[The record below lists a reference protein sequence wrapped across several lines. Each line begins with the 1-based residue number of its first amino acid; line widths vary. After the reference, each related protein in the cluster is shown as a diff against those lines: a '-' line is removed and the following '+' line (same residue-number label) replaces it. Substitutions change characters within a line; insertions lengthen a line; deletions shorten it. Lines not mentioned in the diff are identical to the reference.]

1 MQQNNVQLIISITII
16 FYVLAVAM
24 YFICSQ
30 KKIDDKDRFSLK
42 FILTTISAPV
52 VILSIAIIIITLL
65 NNQKIKKLS
74 QTYDKIQQNINVES
88 FNNPNDNSNDNSN
101 DNPNDNSNNNSN
113 DNRKINAEGLGEAL
127 KEAGWRVV
135 LADWCGFCKKQKAFF
150 AEYPEGNFESIIITE
165 DEAANDKEINSRI
178 QGYPAWINVKDI
190 TKDSPGFKSTIGDCV
205 ELLNM

>member
-16 FYVLAVAM
+16 LYVLGVAM

-30 KKIDDKDRFSLK
+30 RKIDDKDRFSLK
-42 FILTTISAPV
+42 FILTTLSAPV

-65 NNQKIKKLS
+65 NNQKIKKIS
-74 QTYDKIQQNINVES
+74 ETYDKIQKNINLES
-88 FNNPNDNSNDNSN
+88 FNNPNNNSNNN
-101 DNPNDNSNNNSN
+101 PNNNPNDN
-113 DNRKINAEGLGEAL
+113 DNINAEGLGEAL

-135 LADWCGFCKKQKAFF
+135 LADWCGFCKKQKEFF
-150 AEYPEGNFESIIITE
+150 AEHPEGNFESIIITE
-165 DEAANDKEINSRI
+165 DEAANDKEISSRI

-190 TKDSPGFKSTIGDCV
+190 TKDSPGFTSTIGDCV